1 MAADAA
7 ELMHAGCC
15 LSHLRFISERDNLC
29 FLVCCQ
35 VDSGN
40 LLPEDE
46 YNPNCQLESKNK
58 CLRSGDER
66 VNDNAGLASIHTV
79 LVREHNRLASL
90 LETVNP
96 HWDEETLYQEARK
109 MVGAEIQHIT
119 YNEFLPAILGEVL
132 TETFQL
138 KSKGNGYHMDYN
150 DELPTTTL
158 NSVGNAVLQFI
169 PSLLPGML
177 EFYSPNG
184 DKRWELAIN
193 STYWAPSTA
202 HDTRTVQELVMG
214 LINAKAQKVDLN
226 MAPGTKHCKL
236 IQGNRNVFV
245 FLYHQDTSYLNGFY
259 GKEVGIQYSSFILI
273 SKTLSSPKRII
284 IKLFPSLSGQILY
297 LFLYTVWPVPR
308 LCGKTWSHCYSK
320 LRKIEREE
328 VIGLI
333 TPLCPNLTSPAKHL
347 TWSISYKVFTLK
359 FFETL
364 YSLLDKKLVI
374 RSSMHA

>member
-1 MAADAA
+1 MAAADAA

-15 LSHLRFISERDNLC
+15 LSHLRFISEIDNLY

-236 IQGNRNVFV
+236 IQGNRNVFCYPLSPGH
-245 FLYHQDTSYLNGFY
+245 FLFEWILWQGSGYSIFLFY
-259 GKEVGIQYSSFILI
+259 FNLKD
-273 SKTLSSPKRII
+273 II
-284 IKLFPSLSGQILY
+284 ITQAHNHKAVPIFVGTDIVPVPVYSQYGLFPVSVAKPGHI
-297 LFLYTVWPVPR
+297 
-308 LCGKTWSHCYSK
+308 
-320 LRKIEREE
+320 
-328 VIGLI
+328 VIQ
-333 TPLCPNLTSPAKHL
+333 S
-347 TWSISYKVFTLK
+347 
-359 FFETL
+359 
-364 YSLLDKKLVI
+364 
-374 RSSMHA
+374 